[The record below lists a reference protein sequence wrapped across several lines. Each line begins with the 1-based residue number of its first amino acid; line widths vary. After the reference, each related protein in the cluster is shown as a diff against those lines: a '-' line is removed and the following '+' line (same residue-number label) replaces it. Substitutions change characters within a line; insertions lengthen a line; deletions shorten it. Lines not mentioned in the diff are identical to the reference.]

1 MKRNSVTSLL
11 VSAALISGCQY
22 QMPADHTTQNKIED
36 TLHSAVEQNKA
47 AMNALQVKKPVDDAG
62 GSEQLKK
69 ERFNISAH
77 GLPARE
83 FFSSVVSGT
92 NENIVISPDVTGTIS
107 MDLKNVTLPEAL
119 SAVRDSY
126 GYGVKRT
133 AYGWQILPQQQQ
145 TQIFR
150 VDYLNVKR
158 NGLSDTRVSSG
169 QISSGGNTANRNSSS
184 DSSSSNSA
192 SSNSSS
198 SSSGGQSGT
207 YTALNSASIQT
218 ETEADFWKDLE
229 KSLHLI
235 VKDGDGKQV
244 VVNAIAG
251 VVVVKGM
258 PEDIRA
264 VREFLDASQLGMH
277 RQVVL
282 EAKILEV
289 ELSDGFQA
297 GINWQAVGE
306 PGQGKTITGTVGQLA
321 NGSLTPAAPLIN
333 QNVPTLSDVTKN
345 PSGIFSAA
353 FALNDF
359 NGVIQ
364 LLQNQGNVQVL
375 SSPRIS
381 TVNNQKA
388 VIKVGTD
395 EFFVT
400 KVSSSTTTSIAGS
413 TPTQD
418 VTITPFFS
426 GIALDVT
433 PQISDNNQVTLH
445 VHPTVSQVTDQEKT
459 LNLGGTSPLVLPL
472 ALSSIRES
480 DSIVRAHSNQ
490 IVVIGGLLQSKS
502 EDADASVPW
511 LSNIPGLNV
520 LFKSKRQSI
529 KKSELVILLKPVVVN
544 DEDWNDLLKETA
556 DHYSDLR

>member
-1 MKRNSVTSLL
+1 MKRTLLSSLIIS
-11 VSAALISGCQY
+11 SAFLSACQY
-22 QMPADHTTQNKIED
+22 QMPADHSTHEKIED
-36 TLHSAVEQNKA
+36 TLHKAVEQNKA
-47 AMNALQVKKPVDDAG
+47 AAAAQQVVKPAEEMG
-62 GSEQLKK
+62 GSEQIKK
-69 ERFNISAH
+69 DRFNVSAH

-83 FFSSVVSGT
+83 FFSSLVAGT
-92 NENIVISPDVTGTIS
+92 KENIVISPDVAGTIS
-107 MDLKNVTLPEAL
+107 MDLKNVTVPEAL

-133 AYGWQILPQQQQ
+133 AYGWQVLPQQQQ

-150 VDYLNVKR
+150 VNYLNVKR
-158 NGLSDTRVSSG
+158 NGMSDTRVSSG
-169 QISSGGNTANRNSSS
+169 QISNGSNTGNHNGSSE
-184 DSSSSNSA
+184 SSSSNN
-192 SSNSSS
+192 NSSS
-198 SSSGGQSGT
+198 NGSGNSQESIT
-207 YTALNSASIQT
+207 NLNSSSIQT

-235 VKDGDGKQV
+235 VKDGEDKQI
-244 VVNAIAG
+244 VVNSMAG
-251 VVVVKGM
+251 VIVVKGL

-264 VREFLDASQLGMH
+264 VREFLDASQIGMQ

-297 GINWQAVGE
+297 GINWEAVGE
-306 PGQGKTITGTVGQLA
+306 PGSGKTITGTVGELSST
-321 NGSLTPAAPLIN
+321 SLTPVAPLLN
-333 QNVPTLSDVTKN
+333 QNKPTLTNATTN

-364 LLQNQGNVQVL
+364 LLENQGNVQVL

-400 KVSSSTTTSIAGS
+400 KISSSTTANTVSPTA
-413 TPTQD
+413 TQD

-433 PQISDNNQVTLH
+433 PQISEDNQVTLH
-445 VHPTVSQVTDQEKT
+445 VHPTVSQVTDQIKK
-459 LNLGGTSPLVLPL
+459 LNIGSSEITLPL

-480 DSIVRAHSNQ
+480 DSIVRARSNQ
-490 IVVIGGLLQSKS
+490 IIVIGGLLQSKS
-502 EDADASVPW
+502 EDADAAVPW
-511 LSNIPGLNV
+511 LSNIPGINV
-520 LFKSKRQSI
+520 LFKSKRQSM
-529 KKSELVILLKPVVVN
+529 KKSELVILLKPIVVG
-544 DEDWNDLLKETA
+544 DEDWNNMLSETA
-556 DHYSDLR
+556 DRYSDLR

>member
-1 MKRNSVTSLL
+1 MKRTLSTSLII
-11 VSAALISGCQY
+11 SAMLLPGCQY
-22 QMPADHTTQNKIED
+22 QMPADRSTHDKIDE
-36 TLHSAVEQNKA
+36 TLRSAVEHNQAALKA
-47 AMNALQVKKPVDDAG
+47 QQTKKTIVEGTDSA
-62 GSEQLKK
+62 KR
-69 ERFNISAH
+69 ERFNVSAQ

-83 FFSSVVSGT
+83 FFSSLVAGT
-92 NENIVISPDVTGTIS
+92 SENIVISPDVMGTIS
-107 MDLKNVTLPEAL
+107 MDLKNVTVPEAL
-119 SAVRDSY
+119 AAVRDSY
-126 GYGVKRT
+126 GYGIKRT

-150 VDYLNVKR
+150 VNYLNVKR

-169 QISSGGNTANRNSSS
+169 QISMGGNTNSHSRSSESNSNGNSS
-184 DSSSSNSA
+184 DQSA
-192 SSNSSS
+192 NSSS
-198 SSSGGQSGT
+198 SSESKLT
-207 YTALNSASIQT
+207 TLNSAAIQT
-218 ETEADFWKDLE
+218 ESEADFWKDLE
-229 KSLHLI
+229 ITLKLI
-235 VKDGDGKQV
+235 LKEGDGKQV
-244 VVNAIAG
+244 VVNPMAG

-264 VREFLDASQLGMH
+264 VREFLDATQIGMQ

-306 PGQGKTITGTVGQLA
+306 PSSGKSITGKVGDFNTSTLEPTSA
-321 NGSLTPAAPLIN
+321 LIN
-333 QNVPTLSDVTKN
+333 QNN
-345 PSGIFSAA
+345 PILTNSTQNTSGIFSGA

-364 LLQNQGNVQVL
+364 LLENQGNVQVL

-381 TVNNQKA
+381 TLNNQKA

-400 KVSSSTTTSIAGS
+400 KVSSSTTTSSVAT
-413 TPTQD
+413 TPTQE

-433 PQISDNNQVTLH
+433 PQIGDDYQVTLH
-445 VHPTVSQVTDQEKT
+445 VHPTVSQVIDQEKT
-459 LNLGGTSPLVLPL
+459 FSLGGEKPITLPL

-480 DSIVRAHSNQ
+480 DSIIRARSNQ

-502 EDADASVPW
+502 EDADAAVPW
-511 LSNIPGLNV
+511 LSNIPGINV
-520 LFKSKRQSI
+520 LFKSKRQSM
-529 KKSELVILLKPVVVN
+529 KKSELVILLKPVVVED
-544 DEDWNDLLKETA
+544 DEWNDMLNETA
-556 DHYSDLR
+556 SRYSDLR